1 MRNETI
7 RASKSNIWLSVRID
21 CPRGRPRSKGKVRRK
36 MKAVITVIGK
46 DSVGIIAT
54 VSAEC
59 AKYSVNIV
67 DITQS
72 VIQDYFAMIMLVEI
86 DNMSSTFMSFQK
98 ELEAVGVE
106 KNLDIRVM
114 HEDIFNTMHRI

>member
-1 MRNETI
+1 MRNEII
-7 RASKSNIWLSVRID
+7 RASKSNIWLSVRTD
-21 CPRGRPRSKGKVRRK
+21 CPRGRPRNKRKVIE

-98 ELEAVGVE
+98 ELEAVGAE

>member
-1 MRNETI
+1 
-7 RASKSNIWLSVRID
+7 
-21 CPRGRPRSKGKVRRK
+21 
-36 MKAVITVIGK
+36 MKAVVTVIGK
-46 DSVGIIAT
+46 DNVGIIA
-54 VSAEC
+54 SISNEC
-59 AKYSVNIV
+59 AKHGVNII

-98 ELEAVGVE
+98 ELEKVGVE